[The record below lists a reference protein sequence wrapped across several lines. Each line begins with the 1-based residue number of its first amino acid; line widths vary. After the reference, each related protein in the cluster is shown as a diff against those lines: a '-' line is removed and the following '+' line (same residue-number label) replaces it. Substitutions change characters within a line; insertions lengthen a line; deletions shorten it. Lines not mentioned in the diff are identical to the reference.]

1 VQEWTAGP
9 FIVGRA
15 AEAHDSDMLA
25 RVHARLQGEKDLIN
39 AILVA
44 IQLVLAV
51 VAIVLVLLHSGK
63 DAGMASVTGFS
74 FASSASVMER
84 NLTRY
89 TIIVCVLFFLNTFVL
104 IWRLG

>member
-1 VQEWTAGP
+1 
-9 FIVGRA
+9 
-15 AEAHDSDMLA
+15 MLA

>member
-1 VQEWTAGP
+1 
-9 FIVGRA
+9 
-15 AEAHDSDMLA
+15 L
-25 RVHARLQGEKDLIN
+25 LN

-44 IQLVLAV
+44 VQVILAV
-51 VAIVLVLLHSGK
+51 LVIVLILLHSGK

-89 TIIVCVLFFLNTFVL
+89 TIIVAVLFFFNTFLL
-104 IWRLG
+104 IWRMG

>member
-1 VQEWTAGP
+1 
-9 FIVGRA
+9 
-15 AEAHDSDMLA
+15 L
-25 RVHARLQGEKDLIN
+25 LN

-44 IQLVLAV
+44 IQIILAILVV
-51 VAIVLVLLHSGK
+51 VLILLHTGK

-89 TIIVCVLFFLNTFVL
+89 TIIVAVVFFLNTFVL

>member
-1 VQEWTAGP
+1 
-9 FIVGRA
+9 
-15 AEAHDSDMLA
+15 MLA
-25 RVHARLQGEKDLIN
+25 RVQIRLQGEYVLLN

-51 VAIVLVLLHSGK
+51 VVVVLVLLHSGK

-74 FASSASVMER
+74 FASSASVMEK

>member
-1 VQEWTAGP
+1 MDTVRP
-9 FIVGRA
+9 LIVGRA
-15 AEAHDSDMLA
+15 EAAHDNDMLA
-25 RVHARLQGEKDLIN
+25 RVHARLQGEILLN

>member
-1 VQEWTAGP
+1 
-9 FIVGRA
+9 
-15 AEAHDSDMLA
+15 L
-25 RVHARLQGEKDLIN
+25 LN
-39 AILVA
+39 AIL
-44 IQLVLAV
+44 ITLQLVLAV
-51 VAIVLVLLHSGK
+51 LVIVLILLHSGK

-89 TIIVCVLFFLNTFVL
+89 TIIVGVLWFLNTFLL

>member
-1 VQEWTAGP
+1 
-9 FIVGRA
+9 
-15 AEAHDSDMLA
+15 MLNA
-25 RVHARLQGEKDLIN
+25 VLIALQLI
-39 AILVA
+39 
-44 IQLVLAV
+44 LAV
-51 VAIVLVLLHSGK
+51 LVIVLVLLHSGK

-89 TIIVCVLFFLNTFVL
+89 TIIVGVLWFLNTFAL

>member
-1 VQEWTAGP
+1 MVCSYAST
-9 FIVGRA
+9 
-15 AEAHDSDMLA
+15 LA
-25 RVHARLQGEKDLIN
+25 LKGETELLN

-44 IQLVLAV
+44 VQVILAV
-51 VAIVLVLLHSGK
+51 LVIVLILLHSGK

-89 TIIVCVLFFLNTFVL
+89 TIIVAVLFFLNTFLLV
-104 IWRLG
+104 WRLG

>member
-1 VQEWTAGP
+1 
-9 FIVGRA
+9 
-15 AEAHDSDMLA
+15 ML
-25 RVHARLQGEKDLIN
+25 N

-44 IQLVLAV
+44 LQLIL
-51 VAIVLVLLHSGK
+51 AIVVIVLILLHSGK

-89 TIIVCVLFFLNTFVL
+89 TVIVGILFFLNTFVL
-104 IWRLG
+104 VWRLG

>member
-1 VQEWTAGP
+1 
-9 FIVGRA
+9 
-15 AEAHDSDMLA
+15 MLVP
-25 RVHARLQGEKDLIN
+25 VHVRLQGEKDLLN

-51 VAIVLVLLHSGK
+51 LCIVLVLLHSGK

-74 FASSASVMER
+74 FASSASVMEK

-89 TIIVCVLFFLNTFVL
+89 TIIACVLFFLNTFVL
-104 IWRLG
+104 VWRLG

>member
-1 VQEWTAGP
+1 
-9 FIVGRA
+9 
-15 AEAHDSDMLA
+15 L
-25 RVHARLQGEKDLIN
+25 LN

-44 IQLVLAV
+44 VQLVLAV
-51 VAIVLVLLHSGK
+51 LVIVLILLHSGK

-89 TIIVCVLFFLNTFVL
+89 TIIVGVLFFLNTFVL
-104 IWRLG
+104 IARLG

>member
-1 VQEWTAGP
+1 MICSHASALA
-9 FIVGRA
+9 FRGRTV
-15 AEAHDSDMLA
+15 L
-25 RVHARLQGEKDLIN
+25 LN

-44 IQLVLAV
+44 IQLILAILV
-51 VAIVLVLLHSGK
+51 IVLILLHSGK

-89 TIIVCVLFFLNTFVL
+89 TIIVAVVFFVNTFVL
-104 IWRLG
+104 VWRLG

>member
-1 VQEWTAGP
+1 
-9 FIVGRA
+9 
-15 AEAHDSDMLA
+15 MLA
-25 RVHARLQGEKDLIN
+25 RVQARPQGEKDLLN
-39 AILVA
+39 AILIAV
-44 IQLVLAV
+44 QLVLAV
-51 VAIVLVLLHSGK
+51 VVIVLVLLHSGK

-74 FASSASVMER
+74 FASSASVMEK